1 MGHPP
6 RHGLVPGVR
15 KIAVLRANS
24 LGDYAFSIPALDALR
39 AAYPGAEL
47 VLLGSPWHVRALSG
61 RPGPVDR
68 VLVVPPLPGV
78 RTADPDEVDGPD
90 RLLTELRRERFD
102 LALQMHGG
110 GRHTNPLVRQLGA
123 RVTAGLRADGA
134 APLDRWLRYVYYQH
148 EVLRYLEVAGLVG
161 AAPVALAPTF
171 AVTPEDLGEASAAA
185 GQPGGFRV
193 ALHPGVTDPRRRWPE
208 ERFAAV
214 GDALAAA
221 GCEVLLTGGADE
233 RELIDRVRA
242 RMRHPARSLAGELSL
257 GGLAGLLAGCAL
269 VIGNDTG
276 PLHLAASVGA
286 ATVGLYWVGNL
297 INGAPLTRRR
307 HRPIISWTVHCP
319 RCGADCTRDIYPA
332 RGGGDGCSHRDSF
345 VADIP
350 VEEVVDA
357 ARDLLAS
364 AGEPAGGEPAG
375 GEPAGGTSAGGASAA
390 PSTPGA
396 GASAV
401 TPTAGNGSGN
411 SALTAAGSAT
421 CTL

>member
-6 RHGLVPGVR
+6 QHGPVPDVR

-24 LGDYAFSIPALDALR
+24 LGDYTFSIPALDALR
-39 AAYPGAEL
+39 AAYPAAEL
-47 VLLGSPWHVRALSG
+47 VLLGSPWHVRTLTG

-68 VLVVPPLPGV
+68 FLVVPPLPGV
-78 RTADPDEVDGPD
+78 RTAEPDEPDGPD
-90 RLLTELRRERFD
+90 RLLAEVRRERFD

-110 GRHTNPLVRQLGA
+110 GRYTNPLVRQLGA

-148 EVLRYLEVAGLVG
+148 EVFRYLEVAALVG
-161 AAPVALAPTF
+161 AAPTTLEPTF
-171 AVTPEDLGEASAAA
+171 PITPGDLGEASAVA
-185 GQPGGFRV
+185 GRPEGRRV

-221 GCEVLLTGGADE
+221 GCEVLLTGTAAE
-233 RELIDRVRA
+233 RELVDRVRA
-242 RMRHPARSLAGELSL
+242 RMRRPARSLAGALSL
-257 GGLAGLLAGCAL
+257 GGLAGLLAGCA
-269 VIGNDTG
+269 VVVGNDTG
-276 PLHLAASVGA
+276 PLHLAAAVGA

-307 HRPIISWTVHCP
+307 HRPVISWTIHCP

-332 RGGGDGCSHRDSF
+332 RGGGDGCSHPDSF

-350 VEEVVDA
+350 AEEVVDA

-364 AGEPAGGEPAG
+364 VAE
-375 GEPAGGTSAGGASAA
+375 A
-390 PSTPGA
+390 P
-396 GASAV
+396 
-401 TPTAGNGSGN
+401 PTAGNGSGN
-411 SALTAAGSAT
+411 SALTVAGSAT